1 MKFYISKLILWPN
14 NPKNTVQVLSFCH
27 DKINIIH
34 GRSGTG
40 KSAIISI
47 IDYCLGSSR
56 CSIPV
61 GIIREKVE
69 WFGLLVNID
78 GTNILIARKSPLSKD
93 RKECHL
99 SIMENNDLP
108 SQIIATSTLSEFK
121 DKINNILKITNLSIS
136 DNLKS
141 HDGRPSYRDMISF
154 NFLPQHIVANPNI
167 LFYKADSYLNKEK
180 LKKIFPY
187 TLGIVDVEY
196 LLKEKEYTKIKK
208 ECDQLEKQLEN
219 QKKAFSYWSEQIK
232 FIWNE
237 AVELGLIEIAEGED
251 YLTTLKKLNDVF
263 ITGNLS
269 EKLSPL
275 NYQYTNDQYKKSYK
289 EEEELQSRV
298 DQIRKKIR
306 NYEKMSNNA
315 EFFTEAVTIEKT
327 RAVNIQWLKDKLI
340 DDAVCVICGNKTSH
354 LNDVIQNIENK
365 LHKLEKMS
373 NVLQENPIVDKQIE
387 QLKIELIEKEN
398 ELNIIRKRRLKLEMI
413 CESTKDSISRV
424 YLLFGKLQSLLNTLS
439 EVDEDSDLVNQIKK
453 YNENLIILTSYFL
466 SKKKELKEDF
476 ILNEINELIKGHGR
490 NLKLQ
495 KESPMLDIKEL
506 TLSFKSSSQEEKE
519 YLWEVGSGENWM
531 GYHLATFLALHEYF
545 IKNPFSPVFSF
556 LVIDQPSQVY
566 FPSASTGANQLDT
579 MSQEQFEKLKQERD
593 ADIQAT
599 KRIFSALERGRSRS
613 IDNVNYN
620 YQIIVLEHADSS
632 IWGDIANT
640 HEVVSWKE
648 KNMGLIPIEW
658 I

>member
-78 GTNILIARKSPLSKD
+78 GTNILIARKSPLSRD
-93 RKECHL
+93 RRECHL
-99 SIMENNDLP
+99 SIMEDNDLP

-219 QKKAFSYWSEQIK
+219 QKKAFSFWSEQIK

-315 EFFTEAVTIEKT
+315 EFFTEAVSIEKT

-387 QLKIELIEKEN
+387 QSKIELIEKEN

-453 YNENLIILTSYFL
+453 YNENLIILKSYFL
-466 SKKKELKEDF
+466 SKKKELNEDF

-506 TLSFKSSSQEEKE
+506 TLSFKSSQNEKE

-579 MSQEQFEKLKQERD
+579 ISQEQFEKLKQERD

-599 KRIFSALERGRSRS
+599 KRIFRALERGRSRS

>member
-78 GTNILIARKSPLSKD
+78 GTNILIARKSPLSRD
-93 RKECHL
+93 RRECHL
-99 SIMENNDLP
+99 SIMEDDDLP

-219 QKKAFSYWSEQIK
+219 QKKAFSFWSEQIK

-315 EFFTEAVTIEKT
+315 EFFTEAVSIEKT

-387 QLKIELIEKEN
+387 QSKIELIEKEN

-453 YNENLIILTSYFL
+453 YNENLIILKSYFL
-466 SKKKELKEDF
+466 SKKKELNEDF

-506 TLSFKSSSQEEKE
+506 TLSFKSSQNEKE

-579 MSQEQFEKLKQERD
+579 ISQEQFEKLKQERD

-599 KRIFSALERGRSRS
+599 KRIFRALERGRSRS

-648 KNMGLIPIEW
+648 KKMGLIPIEW

>member
-237 AVELGLIEIAEGED
+237 AVELGLIEIVEGED

-275 NYQYTNDQYKKSYK
+275 NYQYTNDEYKKSYK

-495 KESPMLDIKEL
+495 KKSPMLDIKEL
-506 TLSFKSSSQEEKE
+506 TLSFKSSSQDEKE

-632 IWGDIANT
+632 IWGDIENT